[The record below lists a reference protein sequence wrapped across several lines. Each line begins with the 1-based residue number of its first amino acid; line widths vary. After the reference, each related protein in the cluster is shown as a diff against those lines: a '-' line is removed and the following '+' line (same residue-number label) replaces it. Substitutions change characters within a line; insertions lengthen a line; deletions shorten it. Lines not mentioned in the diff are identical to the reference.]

1 MAKPLPEIFTLHN
14 KVSGD
19 SMNPAMDPSLE
30 NWTVQLRKGIL
41 EFCVLSAME
50 GADDVPGTYG
60 YELVRRLTG
69 VPGLEV
75 GEGSIYPLLSR
86 MRKQGLVRSNLV
98 ESESGPARK
107 YYQLTALGRA
117 RARAMSSYYDEM
129 QKAVR
134 EIRKS

>member
-1 MAKPLPEIFTLHN
+1 VRDASF
-14 KVSGD
+14 D
-19 SMNPAMDPSLE
+19 

-50 GADDVPGTYG
+50 SEADEEGTYG
-60 YELVRRLTG
+60 YDLVRRL
-69 VPGLEV
+69 VRVKGLDV

-86 MRKQGLVRSNLV
+86 MRKQGVLQSHLV

-117 RARAMSSYYDEM
+117 RVKAMKSYYDEM
-129 QKAVR
+129 QGAVR
-134 EIRKS
+134 EIRKK

>member
-1 MAKPLPEIFTLHN
+1 
-14 KVSGD
+14 
-19 SMNPAMDPSLE
+19 MDPSFDRSSFD

-50 GADDVPGTYG
+50 GEEDAQGTYG
-60 YELVRRLTG
+60 YDLVRRLME
-69 VPGLEV
+69 VPGLDV

-86 MRKQGLVRSNLV
+86 MRKQGIVQSQLV

-117 RARAMSSYYDEM
+117 RAKAMRSYYDEM
-129 QKAVR
+129 QEAVR

>member
-1 MAKPLPEIFTLHN
+1 
-14 KVSGD
+14 
-19 SMNPAMDPSLE
+19 MDPSFDRSSFD

-50 GADDVPGTYG
+50 DERDGQGTYG
-60 YELVRRLTG
+60 YDLVRRLTG
-69 VPGLEV
+69 VAGLEV

-86 MRKQGLVRSNLV
+86 MRKQGLVRSHLV

-107 YYQLTALGRA
+107 YYRLTALGRA
-117 RARAMSSYYDEM
+117 RARAMHSYYEEM

-134 EIRKS
+134 EICKSQ